1 MKKNEILE
9 RIKGN
14 IPKITTYGISAI
26 AKLLKESEE
35 YSIDTYEEYVVNS
48 KGIKIVDLAILQQ
61 IYSLNEG
68 QILIV
73 SEEYDAQNEDDYI
86 ATDYYFNSSDLALTK
101 IDELIEK
108 LLRENV
114 NELDDM
120 CFILPYAQAKLKY
133 GTEVNID
140 VKIINLN
147 KDSKMY

>member
-1 MKKNEILE
+1 M
-9 RIKGN
+9 
-14 IPKITTYGISAI
+14 
-26 AKLLKESEE
+26 
-35 YSIDTYEEYVVNS
+35 
-48 KGIKIVDLAILQQ
+48 LQQ

-86 ATDYYFNSSDLALTK
+86 ATDYYFNSSDLALAK

-114 NELDDM
+114 NELDGI
-120 CFILPYAQAKLKY
+120 CFILPYVQAKLKY